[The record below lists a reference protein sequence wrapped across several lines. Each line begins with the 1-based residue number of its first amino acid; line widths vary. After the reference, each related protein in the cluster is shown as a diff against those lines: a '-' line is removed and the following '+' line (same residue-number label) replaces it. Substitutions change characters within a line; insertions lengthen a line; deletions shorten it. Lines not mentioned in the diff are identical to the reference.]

1 MEAIASSFKRIVSD
15 ENFLEVP
22 FFQRKYVWKKEQ
34 WEQLFDDLKASVLSR
49 KEHFLGSVILKRN
62 SGNRNFANIIDGQ
75 QRITTFSILIKAAYD
90 ELKDEQKKHFDPLL
104 IEDYTDNDPKIKHCR
119 VDRKIYTQIIQG
131 VYSSGQKNEK
141 NLKEGLLDCLEY
153 FKIRIKE
160 IDDVFDFL
168 KFITDKS
175 KLFVKVNLESTEDEQ
190 KIFDSINSTGM
201 PLNATDIIKNALFDR
216 MIKISD
222 EEYALDLYDK
232 YWRNIFEH
240 DDKCLQ
246 FWDSQITTGRIKR
259 SQSEIFLHA
268 FALIIGIFDTDKH
281 SLSDLSSVFKT
292 YIQNKSKE
300 ELEDFLVLLAKYAQT
315 YQKLPQI
322 TQNILFDFDE
332 YENRFFHL
340 GYCFGINS
348 FLPLVL
354 FLKQNLEEDEYK
366 KALYL
371 LEMTVLCVSET
382 KNYNKFV
389 ADIISN
395 LQNNLKNTYIYIREQ
410 IKKYY
415 VKFFEHSQIKEWL
428 NNIENNDA
436 KVVLFWIEL
445 YRQREAKDYKDKT
458 GLCYIYTLEHLAPQ
472 KWQENWSDIFKNEE
486 EADKF
491 IYKIGN
497 MTLLKGRFNTAL
509 QNAAW
514 TDKLNGNNKYKHYIK
529 KYADLIINKELL
541 NITQWNKATIEQRTV
556 KIINDFYKIWNVN
569 IFLEENNGSNQGF

>member
-1 MEAIASSFKRIVSD
+1 MK
-15 ENFLEVP
+15 
-22 FFQRKYVWKKEQ
+22 
-34 WEQLFDDLKASVLSR
+34 
-49 KEHFLGSVILKRN
+49 
-62 SGNRNFANIIDGQ
+62 
-75 QRITTFSILIKAAYD
+75 
-90 ELKDEQKKHFDPLL
+90 
-104 IEDYTDNDPKIKHCR
+104 
-119 VDRKIYTQIIQG
+119 
-131 VYSSGQKNEK
+131 K

-216 MIKISD
+216 IIKISD

-281 SLSDLSSVFKT
+281 SLSDLSSVFKI
-292 YIQNKSKE
+292 YIQNKSRE
-300 ELEDFLVLLAKYAQT
+300 ELKDFLVLLAMYAQA

-322 TQNILFDFDE
+322 TQDILFDFDE

-366 KALYL
+366 KAFYL
-371 LEMTVLCVSET
+371 LEMTILCVSET

-395 LQNNLKNTYIYIREQ
+395 LQNDLKNTYIYIRDQ

-415 VKFFEHSQIKEWL
+415 VKFFERSQIEEWL

-436 KVVLFWIEL
+436 KVILFWIEL
-445 YRQREAKDYKDKT
+445 YRQRETKDYKDKT
-458 GLCYIYTLEHLAPQ
+458 GLYYVYTLEHLAPQ
-472 KWQENWSDIFKNEE
+472 KWQENWNNIFESEE

-497 MTLLKGRFNTAL
+497 MTLLKGKFNTAL
-509 QNAAW
+509 QNATWAY
-514 TDKLNGNNKYKHYIK
+514 KLNGDDKSKHYIK
-529 KYADLIINKELL
+529 KYADLTINKELL
-541 NITQWNKATIEQRTV
+541 DIEQWNKATIERRS
-556 KIINDFYKIWNVN
+556 KELADDFYKIWDVN
-569 IFLEENNGSNQGF
+569 IFLKEKQ